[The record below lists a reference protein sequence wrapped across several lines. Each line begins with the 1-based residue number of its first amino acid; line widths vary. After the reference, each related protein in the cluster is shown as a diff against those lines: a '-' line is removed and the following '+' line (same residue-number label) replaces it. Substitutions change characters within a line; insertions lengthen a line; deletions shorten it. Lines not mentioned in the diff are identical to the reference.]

1 MTDNTGG
8 NACYRISKAA
18 LNQLT
23 RNIAVDLKKQGSNVL
38 ALAVHPGWLAT
49 KMTGFYGEDD
59 WETSIAGIVD
69 TVERFGTDEGKDI
82 ENGGYVKWDG
92 TRMDY

>member
-1 MTDNTGG
+1 V
-8 NACYRISKAA
+8 
-18 LNQLT
+18 NQLT
-23 RNIAVDLKKQGSNVL
+23 RNTALDLKKQGSKVV
-38 ALAVHPGWLAT
+38 ALAIHPGWLAT

-59 WETSIAGIVD
+59 WGTCIASIAD
-69 TVERFGTDEGKDI
+69 TVERFGTDEGRAI